1 MIHDGLLHGYSKLLS
16 NVGVGVMVRSVVL
29 LVLFCL
35 CIRIL
40 LLKLTLAWDM
50 LDLGLLLS

>member
-16 NVGVGVMVRSVVL
+16 NVGGCVWLRSVVL

-35 CIRIL
+35 CICIL
-40 LLKLTLAWDM
+40 LLKLTLALNM
-50 LDLGLLLS
+50 LDLRFLP